1 MGLDLYPLVARK
13 SGLPILRE
21 LSTRKGAKYSEL
33 LERLDVS
40 TATMSK
46 TLRDLHSAGY
56 VDRERLG
63 NAVFYSITDKGS
75 RALEE
80 FRDEDLVVDRV
91 GESVMSRLE
100 RMGLLDG
107 KDTKRVREM
116 VEGEVQKL
124 IDNLEKKMGRE

>member
-21 LSTRKGAKYSEL
+21 LSTRKGAKYSDL
-33 LERLDVS
+33 LKRLDVS

-46 TLRDLHSAGY
+46 TLRDLHGAGY

-63 NAVFYSITDKGS
+63 NAVFYSITDTGI

-80 FRDEDLVVDRV
+80 FHDEDLVVDRV
-91 GESVMSRLE
+91 AESVMSRLD
-100 RMGLLDG
+100 RMGLLDD
-107 KDTKRVREM
+107 KDTGRVKQM
-116 VEGEVQKL
+116 VEGEVHKL
-124 IDNLEKKMGRE
+124 ISNIEKKMGKE